1 MKIKLSD
8 FVIRF
13 LKNKGVKT
21 FFTVSGG
28 ASLHLINSV
37 KKDYNLQYVCNHH
50 EQAAACAADGYART
64 RNNIGCAIVTSGPGA
79 TNLVTGIA
87 SSFFDSIPV
96 IYLTGQTSSKRTLK
110 NSNVRQIGFQ
120 ETKIIDIVKS
130 ITKYSVKVEDPYL
143 IEYYLEKA
151 YQTSLTDRRGPVLID
166 IPDDYQY
173 KIIDTN
179 KLKKKKIKVKNF
191 DKKIL
196 PNFLDSKKN
205 ILNLVNN
212 SKKPLLILGWGI
224 ILSETHKDIFK
235 FSKRFNIPYCP
246 TWAVSHLANFK
257 DKLNVGT
264 FGTHGNRHSNIVLEK
279 ADLLICLGTRLDTK
293 ATGSPIKDFSKNS
306 KKIIF
311 DVDIN
316 ELNKFKKFG
325 LKVDLLIQDNLKNFS
340 KKLRNLKIKK
350 VNNSWLNEIDS
361 IKNNLDK
368 FDEKE
373 RNKIKGLNPYELIS
387 YFSNFFLEKTNIFCD
402 TGCIIAWIN
411 QKFRFKKDVNL
422 YHDYNNTSMG
432 WSLPA
437 SIGSYFHT
445 GKKTFCFIGD
455 GALMMCLNELATIQ
469 AHKIPIVIFIIN
481 NKGYSMIRQTQKQW
495 FKSDFFASSKKGGIT
510 FPNFKF
516 VAKSFNI
523 DYKKIKNI
531 SSLKKIEQKI
541 LKDPKPLIVDIDIH
555 ENAGVIPQV
564 KYGFPNFDMEP
575 LLKKKEIEKITEG
588 KYVRRK

>member
-8 FVIRF
+8 FVIEF
-13 LKNKGVKT
+13 LKAKGVKT

-37 KKDYNLQYVCNHH
+37 KKNNNLRYVCNHH
-50 EQAAACAADGYART
+50 EQAAAFAADGYART
-64 RNNIGCAIVTSGPGA
+64 RNDIGCAIVTSGPGA
-79 TNLVTGIA
+79 TNLITGIA

-96 IYLTGQTSSKRTLK
+96 IYLTGQTSSKRSLK

-120 ETKIIDIVKS
+120 ETKIVDIVKP

-143 IEYYLEKA
+143 IKYYLEKA
-151 YQTSLTDRRGPVLID
+151 YQISLTDRKGPVLID

-179 KLKKKKIKVKNF
+179 KLKIKKINIKN
-191 DKKIL
+191 DKKIF
-196 PNFLDSKKN
+196 PNFLESKKD
-205 ILNLVNN
+205 ILNLINN
-212 SKKPLLILGWGI
+212 SKRPLLILGWGI
-224 ILSETHKDIFK
+224 ILSESHKDILK
-235 FSKRFNIPYCP
+235 FSKKFDIPYCP

-264 FGTHGNRHSNIVLEK
+264 FGTHGNRYSNIVIEK

-293 ATGSPIKDFSKNS
+293 ATGSPVKDFSKNS
-306 KKIIF
+306 KKIII
-311 DVDIN
+311 DVDTN
-316 ELNKFKKFG
+316 ELKKFIKFG
-325 LKVDLLIQDNLKNFS
+325 LKIDLLIQDNLKKFS
-340 KKLRNLKIKK
+340 KKLINFKIKK
-350 VNNSWLNEIDS
+350 VSNLWLNEIDY
-361 IKNNLDK
+361 IKNITEK

-373 RNKIKGLNPYELIS
+373 RNKIKGLNPYKLID
-387 YFSNFFLEKTNIFCD
+387 YFSNLFAENTNIFCD
-402 TGCIIAWIN
+402 TGCIVAWLN
-411 QKFRFKKDVNL
+411 QKFRFKKGINL
-422 YHDYNNTSMG
+422 YHDYNNTAMG

-445 GKKTFCFIGD
+445 GKKTFCFVGD

-469 AHKIPIVIFIIN
+469 KHKIPIVIFIIN

-495 FKSDFFASSKKGGIT
+495 FKSDFFASSKKGGLT

-516 VAKSFNI
+516 LAKSFNI
-523 DYKKIKNI
+523 DYKKIENI

-555 ENAGVIPQV
+555 ENADVIPQV
-564 KYGFPNFDMEP
+564 KFGFPNFDMEP
-575 LLKKKEIEKITEG
+575 LLKEKEIKKIVG
-588 KYVRRK
+588 GQYGRKN